1 MAQKKLQK
9 DSEYAK
15 YDMDG
20 DGVVSD
26 EELAMEERMIDLEN
40 RDKKEDAQRTMAWYA
55 LGGMLLYPVCVVV
68 SVVAGI
74 DTAAKILGDM
84 AAVYYVSVAA
94 IVAAYFGTQ
103 AFSKK

>member
-9 DSEYAK
+9 DSEFAK

-40 RDKKEDAQRTMAWYA
+40 WVIWQEFTS
-55 LGGMLLYPVCVVV
+55 LPLLVLLQH
-68 SVVAGI
+68 SLAH
-74 DTAAKILGDM
+74 K
-84 AAVYYVSVAA
+84 
-94 IVAAYFGTQ
+94 Q
-103 AFSKK
+103 